1 MQKDILVEQKFQKT
15 LRRLK
20 WITAADEMRWQGI
33 AA

>member
-1 MQKDILVEQKFQKT
+1 MQKDILVEQKT
-15 LRRLK
+15 LKRPK